1 MIRRDT
7 LAALRFGFG
16 LGPGRPPPA
25 GPEALLAGLDGPD
38 TAAARWPVTPM
49 AEHLATARA
58 LIAATRARQRGE
70 GDGEKERRA
79 ARTARTRAVRH
90 DLVQCL
96 SRAAFGP
103 DDLRERLVLFWAN
116 HFAAAGRSP
125 RFRGTTAAHVEDA
138 IRPHLAGDF
147 ATLLRAA
154 ILHPVMLQFL
164 DQNRSAGPDSPQVR
178 AQGRGGPNEN
188 LARELLELHTLGV
201 GGSYG
206 QDDVEALALL
216 LTGLSFTLEEGFV
229 FRPRMAERG
238 TFRVLGRSYGG
249 DRRPQLA
256 DIEAALDDL
265 ARHPDTAGHIARKLA
280 THFVADD
287 PDPDLVAH
295 VAAAFRAGDGALRPV
310 YAALL
315 EHPAAWAPAR
325 RKIKPPFDFVASA
338 LRALG
343 VGPDAMQRM
352 RPAQVTRVLH
362 QPLAQMG
369 QPFFEPPSP
378 AGWPEDGAHWLAP
391 PVLAARIAWAMEGPD
406 RLGETHDPRAL
417 VEAALAEAADAE
429 VAFAAAAAETR
440 SEGVGLVLASPAFNR
455 R

>member
-16 LGPGRPPPA
+16 LGPGRMPPA

-49 AEHLATARA
+49 DDHFATARA
-58 LIAATRARQRGE
+58 LIAANRARRQ
-70 GDGEKERRA
+70 DGADTDDDRRA
-79 ARTARTRAVRH
+79 ARRTRTLAMRH
-90 DLVQCL
+90 DLVRCL

-103 DDLRERLVLFWAN
+103 DDLRERLAMFWGG
-116 HFAAAGRSP
+116 HFAATGRNP
-125 RFRGTTAAHVEDA
+125 RFRGTAAAYLDDA
-138 IRPHLAGDF
+138 IRPNLAGDF

-154 ILHPVMLQFL
+154 ILHPVMLQYL
-164 DQNRSAGPDSPQVR
+164 DQNRSAGPSAPVVQR
-178 AQGRGGPNEN
+178 RGRGGLNEN

-201 GGSYG
+201 DGSYG
-206 QDDVEALALL
+206 QADIEALALL
-216 LTGLSFTLEEGFV
+216 LTGLSFNLREGFV
-229 FRPRMAERG
+229 FRPGMAERG
-238 TFRVLGRSYGG
+238 SFRVLGRDYGG
-249 DRRPQLA
+249 NRPRLA
-256 DIEAALDDL
+256 HVEAALDDL
-265 ARHPDTAGHIARKLA
+265 ARHPDTAAHIARKLA

-295 VAAAFRAGDGALRPV
+295 VTAAFRTGGGALRPV

-315 EHPAAWAPAR
+315 EHPAAWASAR

-343 VGPDAMQRM
+343 IAPERLERL
-352 RPAQVTRVLH
+352 RPFRVAQILA

-369 QPFFEPPSP
+369 QPFLDPPSP

-391 PVLAARIAWAMEGPD
+391 PVLAARLGWAMEVPD
-406 RLGETHDPRAL
+406 QLGETRDPRAL
-417 VEAALAEAADAE
+417 VETALADAADAE
-429 VAFAAAAAETR
+429 LTFAAAAAETR
-440 SEGVGLVLASPAFNR
+440 SEGVGLVFAAPTFNR